1 MSTPVRHRILL
12 VEDEY
17 VSRMVSA
24 AVLADAGY
32 EVVEASDGLEAWQ
45 ALSLQRPDLI
55 VCDVRMPR
63 CTGLELLRKVR
74 ADPALAGI
82 PFVIASAADKTADH
96 RSGMSLGADDYLV
109 KPFEP
114 AELLKSVSFRLARLS
129 GAAAQKQNAHYNLVL
144 NMPREV
150 RGPLVGVLGY
160 AELIL
165 NAAESDTPLSRD
177 QLFEYG
183 QGIRRAGWR
192 LLETSK
198 DFALI
203 SELNQISDPHARATS
218 ARSEAEAVDGS
229 LTDRHLRRYASEF
242 GRVEDLKIEVE
253 SAAVLVPQIGLH
265 RVWQHLVA
273 NALKYSVRGQPVRIT
288 GRIHEQQYRFSV
300 TDLGRG
306 MTPLQ
311 IAELLG
317 PSIRDRRSPENG
329 GPGMG
334 LSLARRFA
342 ELGHGQFTLEPNN
355 PGPGITATLILPL
368 HVDSSPGEFSSPDL
382 ATLARG

>member
-1 MSTPVRHRILL
+1 MSTSVRHRIML
-12 VEDEY
+12 VEDEF

-63 CTGLELLRKVR
+63 CSGLELLRRVR
-74 ADPALAGI
+74 ADPALAGL

-96 RSGMSLGADDYLV
+96 RSGMSLGADDYLI

-114 AELLKSVSFRLARLS
+114 AELLKSVAFRLARLS
-129 GAAAQKQNAHYNLVL
+129 GTTGPKQDYHYESVL

-203 SELNQISDPHARATS
+203 SELNQISDPHARANI
-218 ARSEAEAVDGS
+218 ARSEAETVDGAS
-229 LTDRHLRRYASEF
+229 ADRHLRRYATEF
-242 GRVEDLKIEVE
+242 GRVEDLEIEVE
-253 SAAVLVPQIGLH
+253 SAVVLVPQIGLH

-273 NALKYSVRGQPVRIT
+273 NALKFSVRGQPVRIT
-288 GRIHEQQYRFSV
+288 GRIHEQHYRFSV
-300 TDLGRG
+300 IDVGRG

-311 IAELLG
+311 IAELLST
-317 PSIRDRRSPENG
+317 PSRDRRPPENG

-342 ELGHGQFTLEPNN
+342 ELGQGQFTLQPNS

-368 HVDSSPGEFSSPDL
+368 HQEY
-382 ATLARG
+382 